1 MKDLVKYNI
10 YDLVKNPLEEYED
23 VATNITYRY
32 NEGWDQ
38 FEFYVRSIGEWRR
51 SEIKLDEMFKLE
63 FTKIEK
69 TYNTAEAFQ
78 MIYAGKTMIS
88 ADGWMYRLVKGTSN
102 KIEQKCGGNWCTH
115 TSMESNEYNGQWT
128 EYVE

>member
-78 MIYAGKTMIS
+78 MIYEGKTMIS
-88 ADGWMYRLVKGTSN
+88 DDGWMYRLVKDTSN
-102 KIEQKCGGNWCTH
+102 KIEQKRNCDWCDHISIGST
-115 TSMESNEYNGQWT
+115 EYNGQWI
-128 EYVE
+128 EYIE

>member
-102 KIEQKCGGNWCTH
+102 KIEQKRNCDWCDH
-115 TSMESNEYNGQWT
+115 MGIGSIEYNGQWT
-128 EYVE
+128 EYIE